1 MAEMLPCHTT
11 VMDGY
16 LSEASL
22 SQLPQA
28 LAEPSFCAATLRHRC
43 ATLKIATAA
52 AAPSATK
59 LRAE

>member
-1 MAEMLPCHTT
+1 MAEMLLCHTT
-11 VMDGY
+11 VIDGHW
-16 LSEASL
+16 SEASL
-22 SQLPQA
+22 CHLPWA
-28 LAEPSFCAATLRHRC
+28 LTEPSFCAAPLRHRC